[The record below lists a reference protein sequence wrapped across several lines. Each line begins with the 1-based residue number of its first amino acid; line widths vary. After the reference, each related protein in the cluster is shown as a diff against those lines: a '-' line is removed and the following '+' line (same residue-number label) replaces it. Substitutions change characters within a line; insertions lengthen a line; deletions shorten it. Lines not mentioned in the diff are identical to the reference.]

1 MPFNWLDILLAAIV
15 LAALVVG
22 LVKGFVREL
31 VGLIVIVVGII
42 VAARFYGPVAS
53 FAGTFIKNPVAAK
66 FVGFLILFLAVLIG
80 GGILAGL
87 IAKLTKGSLGFA
99 NHLLGG
105 AIGCL
110 EGMLVAGAVVFAL
123 LAFPVNKSALM
134 GSKLAPVLYKVTKTV
149 VQFIPQELKDQ
160 IKSAY
165 EGISDGGAENGKEI

>member
-1 MPFNWLDILLAAIV
+1 MPFNWLDILLAAVIL
-15 LAALVVG
+15 LAVVVG
-22 LVKGFVREL
+22 LVKGFIREL
-31 VGLIVIVVGII
+31 VGLIVIFVGIV

-53 FAGTFIKNPVAAK
+53 VVAKLIKNPVAAK
-66 FVGFLILFLAVLIG
+66 FVGFLLLFLAVLIA

-87 IAKLTKGSLGFA
+87 IARMTKGSLGFA

-110 EGMLVAGAVVFAL
+110 EGVLVAGAVVFAL

-134 GSKLAPVLYKVTKTV
+134 GSKLAPLVYQVTKTV

-165 EGISDGGAENGKEI
+165 EGISAGGADNGKEI